1 MLNRAII
8 AAFLATTAAAFGVE
22 AVEAAEGPRCETSQ
36 PAPDRAGAPAG
47 RQLGTVDT
55 SPREGCAAP
64 PRTVRT

>member
-8 AAFLATTAAAFGVE
+8 AAFLATSAVAFGVE
-22 AVEAAEGPRCETSQ
+22 AADAADGPRCETSQ

-55 SPREGCAAP
+55 SPREGCTA